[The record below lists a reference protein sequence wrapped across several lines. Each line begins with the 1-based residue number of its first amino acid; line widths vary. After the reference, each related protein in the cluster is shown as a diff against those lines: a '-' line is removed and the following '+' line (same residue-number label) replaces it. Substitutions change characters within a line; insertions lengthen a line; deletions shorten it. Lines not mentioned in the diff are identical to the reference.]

1 MRRLLIPGFLLNIGG
16 LITLYFAQ
24 YFAHEPIWHLA
35 SFSIACLG
43 LTFILKGERAKDA
56 DNHSVDPD
64 ELDKLSIEFY
74 ALLDNLSLRLNKQFM
89 KNKTDLN
96 QMRGLLRDAV
106 AKLTNNFTALEA
118 HTRAQQELVLR
129 LTNQSHA
136 KEDTQAAVDFEKFI
150 NKTAETLVYFVDN
163 IVNTS
168 KYSIQLVE
176 KMEDIAQTMGAI
188 LRDIAGVET
197 IAKQTK
203 LLALNATIEASR
215 AGEYGRCFAVV
226 AGEVR
231 KLAHHS
237 SDLSERIDGH
247 VHKVQRALKEAEAAT
262 NDLASKDMSFAL
274 KAKTDVTD
282 MMTKIKELN
291 KKMLEGVNEIS
302 RINADVQSNVNSAV
316 TALQFEDLA
325 VQLVERLVYRMKRM
339 ETMVKGIGSLKVD
352 AEDQPLSSDNA
363 GNQYHDRLSR
373 IKAAVGNALLLLEE
387 RDEESITQQHMRAGS
402 VELF

>member
-1 MRRLLIPGFLLNIGG
+1 MRRLLIPGLLLNMGG
-16 LITLYFAQ
+16 FITLYL
-24 YFAHEPIWHLA
+24 AHEPIWRLA
-35 SFSIACLG
+35 SFSIVCLSFA
-43 LTFILKGERAKDA
+43 LILKGEGAGDA
-56 DNHSVDPD
+56 GNHPIDSA
-64 ELDKLSIEFY
+64 ELDKLSIELY
-74 ALLDNLSLRLNKQFM
+74 SLLDNLSLKFNKQFM
-89 KNKTDLN
+89 KNRADLN
-96 QMRGLLRDAV
+96 QMRGLLHDAV
-106 AKLTNNFTALEA
+106 AKLTDNFTALEA
-118 HTRAQQELVLR
+118 HTRAQQDLVLR

-136 KEDTQAAVDFEKFI
+136 KEDTQTAVDFEKFI
-150 NKTAETLVYFVDN
+150 NKTAETLAYFVDN

-176 KMEDIAQTMGAI
+176 KMEDIAQTMVAI

-325 VQLVERLVYRMKRM
+325 VQLVERLVYRIERM
-339 ETMVKGIGSLKVD
+339 ETMLNGIGSLKVNL
-352 AEDQPLSSDNA
+352 EHKSLSSDNGRDA
-363 GNQYHDRLSR
+363 YHDRLCR
-373 IKAAVGNALLLLEE
+373 IKEAVGNALLLLEE
-387 RDEESITQQHMRAGS
+387 KNEESITQQHMSAGS